1 MSIGSTQASLFAAF
15 RDARVEYAVV
25 GGMAVNAHGF
35 IRGTRDLDVF
45 IRPTMENASAVFAAL
60 TALGAPLEGLT
71 AEDLLDDEAQFQLS
85 TTSGGIDI
93 LSSIGE
99 MTFDRVWRNRVEGTV
114 DGIVVPF
121 ISKADLIENKLQVGR
136 TLDIADAEHLML
148 IPDSE
153 SLHLEIEREKQ

>member
-15 RDARVEYAVV
+15 RDGRVEYAVV

-35 IRGTRDLDVF
+35 IRATRDLD
-45 IRPTMENASAVFAAL
+45 
-60 TALGAPLEGLT
+60 
-71 AEDLLDDEAQFQLS
+71 
-85 TTSGGIDI
+85 I
-93 LSSIGE
+93 LIGE